1 MSAYPDNEQVS
12 SPKNGGRRAM
22 TLREK
27 ASRKGF
33 WAIALRSLLQIS
45 RRPIY
50 WVGIFLFPLF
60 FMFCLCDMMEA
71 GLPDKV
77 PAAIVDKDGSSLSR
91 QISNNLAHMQMV
103 DVCDTYDSFTSAR
116 HAMQE
121 GKIYGFFMIPEDFE
135 SQLMSGRSPVITFY
149 TNMTYFVPAT
159 MLFKTFKATALLTKA
174 GLAMEVL
181 ESVGATPTQVT
192 PMLLP
197 VNISARAIGNPWLN
211 YGIYLCNSF
220 VPGVLQLM
228 ILLVTCF
235 SLGQELKYATS
246 RKLMWMA
253 DGSIF
258 KALAA
263 KLLPQTIIWIVI
275 AIFMES
281 WLFRWN
287 HYPMHG
293 SWFWL
298 TLSEV
303 MFVLATQGF
312 AVFIFGVFPNLRMS
326 LSISALLGVLSFS
339 IAAFSFPVE
348 SMYGAIGIFS
358 YIVPTRYN
366 FLIYIDQALNG
377 REIFYS
383 RMWYVAYIIFMLLPF
398 TFIWR
403 IRKAWINPVYAP

>member
-1 MSAYPDNEQVS
+1 MHPDNES
-12 SPKNGGRRAM
+12 GHAAGKEKGL
-22 TLREK
+22 TLRDR
-27 ASRKGF
+27 ASRKGAG
-33 WAIALRSLLQIS
+33 AIMLRSLLQIA

-50 WVGIFLFPLF
+50 WVGIFMLPLF

-91 QISNNLAHMQMV
+91 QISNNLAGMQMV

-116 HAMQE
+116 HALQE
-121 GKIYGFFMIPEDFE
+121 GKIFGFFMIPEDFE
-135 SQLMSGRSPVITFY
+135 SQLMSGRGPVITFY

-159 MLFKTFKATALLTKA
+159 LLFKTFKATALYTKA
-174 GLAMEVL
+174 GVAMTVL
-181 ESVGATPTQVT
+181 ESVGATSNQVT

-197 VNISARAIGNPWLN
+197 VNISSRPIGNPWLN

-228 ILLVTCF
+228 IFLVTCF
-235 SLGQELKYATS
+235 SLGQEVKYGTS

-253 DGSIF
+253 DGSVL
-258 KALAA
+258 KAIAA
-263 KLLPQTIIWIVI
+263 KLLPQTLIWIVV
-275 AIFMES
+275 AVFMEA
-281 WLFRWN
+281 WLFGWQ

-298 TLSEV
+298 TLSEI
-303 MFVLATQGF
+303 MFVLASQGC
-312 AVFIFGVFPNLRMS
+312 AVFFFGVFPNLRLS
-326 LSISALLGVLSFS
+326 LSVSALLGILSFS

-348 SMYGAIGIFS
+348 SMYGSIGIFS
-358 YIVPTRYN
+358 YIVPIRYN

-377 REIFYS
+377 REIYFS
-383 RMWYVAYIIFMLLPF
+383 RIWYVAYIIFMLLPL
-398 TFIWR
+398 TMLWR
-403 IRKAWINPVYAP
+403 IKRAWLKPQYVP